1 MTDRMIVIR
10 QRTMPEQINN
20 VAPKAALGILR
31 RTADGWRFFP
41 LTGSHKPS
49 RRGWPTWEKA
59 LPRWTGGLDRTESRA
74 MLAGQTVGDALR
86 NFADAPHGR
95 QTAEAGAA

>member
-10 QRTMPEQINN
+10 ARTPQEALDN
-20 VAPKAALGILR
+20 VAPKAALGILHR
-31 RTADGWRFFP
+31 KADGWRFFP

-74 MLAGQTVGDALR
+74 MLAGQTASDALR
-86 NFADAPHGR
+86 NFADAPRGW
-95 QTAEAGAA
+95 QTVEGGAA